1 MTAQQTDA
9 VDGVVNDLRQWR
21 PDLQPAGLPIVGRVL
36 RLAQHLQARREEQ
49 LATFGLTAA
58 DFDVLA
64 SLRRRANAAAV
75 NVGELQRVMML
86 SSSGITKRIDRL
98 ETAGL
103 IERHPDPADR
113 RGVLIK
119 LSRAGLDLI
128 ERAVAVITAF
138 ESDLVTEALRT
149 ATQRRQ
155 LEDGLRRL
163 LIAQESS

>member
-1 MTAQQTDA
+1 VTAQQTDA

-21 PDLQPAGLPIVGRVL
+21 PDLQPVGLPIVGRVL

-155 LEDGLRRL
+155 LEEGLRRL